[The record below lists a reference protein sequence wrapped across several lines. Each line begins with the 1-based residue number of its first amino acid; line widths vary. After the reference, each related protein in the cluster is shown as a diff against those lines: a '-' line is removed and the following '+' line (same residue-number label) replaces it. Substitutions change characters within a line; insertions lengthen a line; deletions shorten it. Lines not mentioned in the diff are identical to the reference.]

1 MANRLTRGE
10 ALVGALSVDTG
21 ISAVDIDATNIS
33 AAGASVSGDI
43 NVGDD
48 VYVTGAFGF
57 GTTAATIAD
66 GTAMAF
72 TAANLLGGLIISTP
86 TEERNIAAPTAANI
100 LAAVDADN
108 ETGLTFDFAVINK
121 GAGTAIL
128 TLTTATGVTY
138 EGHTTVAGGA
148 SGSFAARLVPA
159 STAVVIYRKA

>member
-10 ALVGALSVDTG
+10 ALVGALSVDTE
-21 ISAVDIDATNIS
+21 ITSADI
-33 AAGASVSGDI
+33 AASGDI

-48 VYVTGAFGF
+48 VYVTGALGY
-57 GTTAATIAD
+57 GSSVATIAD

-72 TAANLLGGLIISTP
+72 TAANLLGGLIVSTP
-86 TEERNIAAPTAANI
+86 TEERNLAAPTAANI

-108 ETGLTFDFAVINK
+108 ETGLTFDFSVINK

-148 SGSFAARLVPA
+148 SGYFAARLVPA

>member
-10 ALVGALSVDTG
+10 ALVGSLSVDTG
-21 ISAVDIDATNIS
+21 IDVTT
-33 AAGASVSGDI
+33 DI
-43 NVGDD
+43 NVSDD
-48 VYVTGAFGF
+48 AYVTGALGF
-57 GTTAATIAD
+57 GTTPATIAD

-72 TAANLLGGLIISTP
+72 TAANLLGGLILSTP
-86 TEERNIAAPTAANI
+86 TEERNMAAPAAADI

-108 ETGLTFDFAVINK
+108 ETGLTFDFSVINK

>member
-10 ALVGALSVDTG
+10 ALVGALSVDTE
-21 ISAVDIDATNIS
+21 ISATSINTADV
-33 AAGASVSGDI
+33 SVSGDI

-48 VYVTGAFGF
+48 VYVTGAFGS

-72 TAANLLGGLIISTP
+72 TAANLLGGLILSTP
-86 TEERNIAAPTAANI
+86 TEIRDIAAPTAASI
-100 LAAVDADN
+100 LAAVDADD

-121 GAGTAIL
+121 GAGTAVL